1 MFSKVFARGAGKAA
15 GTDYLMSEK
24 DAQGKVRN
32 IPAEVM
38 RGDPKITK
46 QIISRLNFAQNY
58 KSGVLSFTE
67 TVDEIGRGKLG
78 EIMDSFEEMVK
89 AGFEDDPGR
98 IDVLWVLHQDK
109 GRAELHW
116 VIPNVDLE
124 TGKRFQPYFD
134 RVDQKM
140 FRAWERLTNTE
151 NGFTDPADPARAR
164 TINIPAYLPEN
175 KEAQYRQINDA
186 ITGLFAQGQIK
197 NRDDVVKTL
206 TTAGYEI
213 NRLSRDYLSIKDP
226 NGLKLRLKGAFYG
239 ESFTSPASIERY
251 AEQGRGDQSERL
263 TELRG
268 ELEGYVAKRR
278 DYVRGRYCQSGSS
291 SQESDR
297 GEVQSLR
304 TAPIGAVSTIGS
316 LARPVFEEQEY
327 EVRSLQPESLAVPE
341 IVVAG
346 GVGDNWDVDRS
357 RRVDFGLE
365 RDDHQAADR
374 GIATEEQRTSEES
387 RQPPTEN
394 RPAAAENQEEEL
406 TDDRTRNN
414 AVAVSGTTEQRSP
427 GERSPFDQAIER
439 LEHEVQRI
447 DQASTDLDSRT
458 AGLPII
464 RSHLQRAGRSAREI
478 GQGIQSATARNQ
490 RTSALL
496 GEFAAGSDQTRTTIQ
511 TNQQHHANIVRQH
524 QEVQRLI
531 ELAAERA
538 REKEEQAKQKEEL
551 ARDLKMAVEEARAK
565 APVVKVIKTSR
576 SQGHGHSM

>member
-24 DAQGKVRN
+24 DAQGKERN
-32 IPAEVM
+32 IPAEVL

-78 EIMDSFEEMVK
+78 EIMDSFEDMVK

-151 NGFTDPADPARAR
+151 NGFTDPSDPDRAR
-164 TINIPAYLPEN
+164 KRIIIPSYLPEN
-175 KEAQYRQINDA
+175 KEAQYRLIDEA
-186 ITGLFAQGQIK
+186 IRGLFAVEDIK
-197 NRDDVVKTL
+197 NRDDVVEKL
-206 TTAGYEI
+206 TEAGYEI

-226 NGLKLRLKGAFYG
+226 NGLKLRLKGEFYG
-239 ESFTSPASIERY
+239 ANFTSPESLARN
-251 AEQGRGDQSERL
+251 AEQGRGDKTERIA
-263 TELRG
+263 ELRG

-278 DYVRGRYCQSGSS
+278 DYVRGRYCQLGSS

-316 LARPVFEEQEY
+316 FARPVFEEPEY
-327 EVRSLQPESLAVPE
+327 KVRSLQQESLDVSK
-341 IVVAG
+341 IVVVG
-346 GVGDNWDVDRS
+346 GVGDNRDVDRS
-357 RRVDFGLE
+357 RRIDHGLE
-365 RDDHQAADR
+365 LDDYQTADR
-374 GIATEEQRTSEES
+374 GTATEEQRTSAAS
-387 RQPPTEN
+387 R
-394 RPAAAENQEEEL
+394 RPANEDRPTAAENQEEEV

-414 AVAVSGTTEQRSP
+414 AVAVPGTTEQRSP
-427 GERSPFDQAIER
+427 GERSPFDQAVER
-439 LEHEVQRI
+439 LEREVQRI
-447 DQASTDLDSRT
+447 DEASTDLNSRT
-458 AGLPII
+458 AGLPIV
-464 RSHLQRAGRSAREI
+464 RSHLQRAGRSTREI
-478 GQGIQSATARNQ
+478 GQGIQSATVRNQ

-496 GEFAAGSDQTRTTIQ
+496 GEFAAGSDQTRATIQ
-511 TNQQHHANIVRQH
+511 TNQQHHTNIVRQH

-551 ARDLKMAVEEARAK
+551 ARDLKLAVEEARAK
-565 APVVKVIKTSR
+565 APVVKVTKSR